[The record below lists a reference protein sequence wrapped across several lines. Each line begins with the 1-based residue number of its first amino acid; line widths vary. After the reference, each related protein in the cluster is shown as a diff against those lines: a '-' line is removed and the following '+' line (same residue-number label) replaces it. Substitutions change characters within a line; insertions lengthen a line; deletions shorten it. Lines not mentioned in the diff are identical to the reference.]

1 MFVTMNRFSLHDEFR
16 EAFEQRFRERESL
29 LKQVPGFIRNSV
41 LRPVE
46 GAGEQYIVMTLWES
60 REAFQDWARS
70 DAFRQA
76 HLRAAKTPKEWFS
89 APNQLEAFEAVTD
102 EVADPAV
109 MT

>member
-16 EAFEQRFRERESL
+16 EVFEQRFRERESL

-46 GAGEQYIVMTLWES
+46 GGGEQYIVMTLWES
-60 REAFQDWARS
+60 RQAFEDWTRS

-76 HLRAAKTPKEWFS
+76 HARAAQTPKEWFA
-89 APNQLEAFEAVTD
+89 APSRLEAFESVTD
-102 EVADPAV
+102 EVA
-109 MT
+109 